1 VHSIVH
7 VHWHWP
13 GHRPHSQHRPCQQ
26 LLYLPIFHPMAQC
39 VVHALKGLACPH
51 ESLRLARLPRTASNC
66 RANEHAD
73 SDIIGYGWHERS
85 MAQAA

>member
-1 VHSIVH
+1 
-7 VHWHWP
+7 
-13 GHRPHSQHRPCQQ
+13 
-26 LLYLPIFHPMAQC
+26 MAQC

-73 SDIIGYGWHERS
+73 IIGYGWHERS